1 MTDPSCFRAAVGTV
15 CILWYVRSDR
25 DQSGR
30 ADERECL
37 TMEESCQLLWQAQ
50 WGELILVPLQQA
62 HLLPATHKSLNITPC
77 CAAAAAN
84 TAGPDEAWL
93 EGLEATRLGVSKH
106 KRVVQDVKYI
116 RLSFGLCLGRFHL
129 PHIYAGHSCRQGRS
143 RGALT
148 LRGVSSTSDK
158 GQRDSHTA
166 RVHTAQPAAGMTAPH
181 LPSLAAQNKILDTK
195 SAITHGRQICP

>member
-1 MTDPSCFRAAVGTV
+1 MSHHG
-15 CILWYVRSDR
+15 
-25 DQSGR
+25 
-30 ADERECL
+30 
-37 TMEESCQLLWQAQ
+37 
-50 WGELILVPLQQA
+50 GELPAPLA
-62 HLLPATHKSLNITPC
+62 SSAGRTYTCSSPASSPPPCNTQSLNITPC

-116 RLSFGLCLGRFHL
+116 RLSFGLCLERFHL
-129 PHIYAGHSCRQGRS
+129 PHIHAGHSCRQGKS

-158 GQRDSHTA
+158 GQTDSHTA
-166 RVHTAQPAAGMTAPH
+166 RVHTAQPVAAMTAPH
-181 LPSLAAQNKILDTK
+181 FPSLAAQNKILDTK
-195 SAITHGRQICP
+195 SAITHHRQICS